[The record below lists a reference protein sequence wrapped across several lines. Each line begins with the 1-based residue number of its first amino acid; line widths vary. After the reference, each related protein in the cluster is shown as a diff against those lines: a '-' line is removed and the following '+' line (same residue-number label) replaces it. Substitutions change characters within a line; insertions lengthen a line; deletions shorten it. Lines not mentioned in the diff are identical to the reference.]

1 MIIDNIKNMEQYSSV
16 HPLFRKAFSA
26 IRSLVA
32 DDAPAGRYEIDSDK
46 VFAIVQEYDTH
57 PTEHDNFELHKKY
70 IDIQFMMNGCEEI
83 NIKNYYDLHV
93 YTKYDETKD
102 VEFYE
107 EPKSYAT
114 MHLREGHYIVLFTH
128 ETHRT
133 GISVKSNSEKVKKI
147 VVKVL
152 A

>member
-26 IRSLVA
+26 IRKLVA

-46 VFAIVQEYDTH
+46 IFAMVQEYDTH
-57 PTEHDNFELHKKY
+57 TTDHEHFELHKKY
-70 IDIQFMMNGCEEI
+70 IDIQFMMKGREEI
-83 NIKNYYDLHV
+83 NIKNYYDLEV
-93 YTKYDETKD
+93 SNKYDESKD

-114 MHLREGHYIVLFTH
+114 MHLREGHYVVLFTH
-128 ETHRT
+128 ETHRA
-133 GISVKSNSEKVKKI
+133 GISVKPDGEKVKKI